1 MPSEPARE
9 LMRKTRTCRA
19 SAARGGRQTLCTST
33 WHALELAARRRT
45 WQPGE
50 LNASIIACRAW
61 ALVLPSSRK
70 YGTTLRRGS
79 KGARVC
85 ALNAAGGATSD
96 SSSRLERHAAPLPT
110 SRLTCHAGRAPPPP
124 RHRWAATGGKQQAC
138 EWAQR
143 GSTSRGR
150 GRSAAPLPAPV
161 AAPAGIAGRSLGLCR
176 GGSARQHPA
185 AVLKVVKKVLH
196 DVQHLRVWVCVW
208 GGGRPHMLTLGAA
221 AQPRHAVALPTPSPQ
236 LPSRTSMLCEK
247 SRTRCPPAS
256 RRGSSCC
263 STRSLPLA
271 ATMRRQASSSRPSSR
286 ISCVG
291 TQGGVH
297 VRIRT
302 LAAPPSTGQSDAHE
316 APAHA
321 LGAPARAAGRGG
333 CTPGA
338 AG

>member
-208 GGGRPHMLTLGAA
+208 GGGARTCSPWAQLRSPGTRWRSPHRHPSSPHARQCSARRAGRGARPPAGAA
-221 AQPRHAVALPTPSPQ
+221 A
-236 LPSRTSMLCEK
+236 
-247 SRTRCPPAS
+247 
-256 RRGSSCC
+256 
-263 STRSLPLA
+263 A
-271 ATMRRQASSSRPSSR
+271 AA
-286 ISCVG
+286 
-291 TQGGVH
+291 
-297 VRIRT
+297 
-302 LAAPPSTGQSDAHE
+302 
-316 APAHA
+316 
-321 LGAPARAAGRGG
+321 ARAACRWLQ
-333 CTPGA
+333 P
-338 AG
+338 